1 MDKKEEIILEEN
13 LNEKETVSPKNS
25 KKIKYAI
32 AIIASTLV
40 LATVSIL
47 LIGHFKF
54 NWFKSENYNLDVNIS
69 RSVYQAN
76 FFSERKTSKTTISLT
91 EDKIVEKTYYVD
103 SNFVV
108 YLLDKEKA
116 KNGYLNTASLIILD

>member
-13 LNEKETVSPKNS
+13 LNEKEVVVSKNS

-32 AIIASTLV
+32 SIIASTLV

-54 NWFKSENYNLDVNIS
+54 NWFKSKNYKLDVNIS

-116 KNGYLNTASLIILD
+116 KNGYLNTA